1 MYHGLNGGPAP
12 SPRPPSW
19 RATAAFT
26 AMPFAVLAAASY
38 PTAVAVAI
46 AVLAGVTAGV
56 ALQRR
61 YPNALDR
68 AVRTPVRERSAVRRR

>member
-12 SPRPPSW
+12 SPRPPAV
-19 RATAAFT
+19 RTTVAFT
-26 AMPFAVLAAASY
+26 ALPFAVLTAASY
-38 PTAVAVAI
+38 PVAAAVALA
-46 AVLAGVTAGV
+46 AFAGVAAGA

-68 AVRTPVRERSAVRRR
+68 AVRTPAPEPSAVRRR